1 MASYIPTLLREKIE
15 AATAAVISDE
25 VARGG
30 GGASRQGAEV
40 TLRYADGRA
49 RHAYL
54 SWDGRAG
61 DPARRAY
68 FDRET
73 AVLAALSGPLGDA
86 GVKVAGLIAAEPE
99 FLAHLSYFKTGQDRF
114 PVAENKAEIAADFI
128 GQLANLHRIDA
139 SSPHL
144 AALGDAAIPP
154 SQQIARNLKSWRAE
168 HLAAHPEPIFQL
180 ALDWLIANIP
190 PDEGPSV
197 LVHGDAGPGN
207 FLFEDGRVTAVVDW
221 ELVHFGD
228 PVEDLAQIAVRSLI
242 QPFIPMAEVIRL
254 YEQASGR
261 PVDRKR
267 LHFHRLYFQV
277 SFLVTGHIAASKTS
291 ASAPN
296 ALGQAM
302 LFATMHRRVMVQ
314 ALADEMGLAL
324 VDQPLPE
331 GDVHFGAGGFD
342 TALDDLRDEILPNLS
357 SQRAAAKAKSLARL
371 IKYWRNRAA
380 FGAAFDAEEL
390 AELSAVLGSKPQDV
404 AAGRSQL
411 ALALAEGRVVAG
423 SALQLCHNRMRR
435 ETRLMAEAMGKLATT
450 YYEGMPSA

>member
-1 MASYIPTLLREKIE
+1 MASYIPPLLREKIE
-15 AATAAVISDE
+15 AATGAVISDE

-40 TLRYADGRA
+40 TLRYRDGTA
-49 RHAYL
+49 QHAYL
-54 SWDGRAG
+54 SWDGRAA
-61 DPARRAY
+61 DPARKAY

-73 AVLAALSGPLGDA
+73 AVLAALSGPLADA
-86 GVKVAGLIAAEPE
+86 GVKVAGMIAAVPE
-99 FLAHLSYFKTGQDRF
+99 FLAHLSRFQTGQDRF
-114 PVAENKAEIAADFI
+114 PLAEHKAEIAADFI
-128 GQLANLHRIDA
+128 NQLANLHRIDA
-139 SSPHL
+139 ASPHL

-154 SQQIARNLKSWRAE
+154 SQRILANLQGWRAD

-180 ALDWLIANIP
+180 ALDWLIENIP
-190 PDEGPSV
+190 PDDGPSV

-207 FLFEDGRVTAVVDW
+207 FLFEDRRITAVVDW

-242 QPFIPMAEVIRL
+242 QPFIPMEEVIRL

-261 PVDRKR
+261 PINVAR
-267 LHFHRLYFQV
+267 LNYYRLYFQI
-277 SFLVTGHIAASKTS
+277 SFLVTGHIAQSKI

-314 ALADEMGLAL
+314 ALADEMGLTL
-324 VDQPLPE
+324 IDQPLPD
-331 GDVHFGAGGFD
+331 GDAHFGVAGFD
-342 TALDDLRDEILPNLS
+342 TALEDLREEILPNLN

-380 FGAAFDAEEL
+380 YGAAFDAEEQ
-390 AELSAVLGSKPQDV
+390 AELSAALGAAMPDV

-411 ALALAEGRVVAG
+411 AAALAEGRVTPAD
-423 SALQLCHNRMRR
+423 ALQLCHNRMRR

-450 YYEGMPSA
+450 YYERAGSA